1 MSNVNM
7 QGYKVD
13 KIEFVNTMENGSKIA
28 LIALAGV
35 LQKLD
40 YLMIDCQ
47 FHTDHLASMGG
58 EAISYAEFK
67 KLLDAGINK

>member
-1 MSNVNM
+1 MNIGRCFFGESM
-7 QGYKVD
+7 FSD
-13 KIEFVNTMENGSKIA
+13 MENGSKIA